1 MSTGATI
8 TPRRISFASHGLTLA
23 ADRWDPPGASKGTVL
38 LLHGGGQTR
47 HSWDRTAADL
57 AGLGWTVFTKDLRGH
72 GESDWDPDGQYS
84 IETMADDILVASA
97 EIAGGDSLLRPVLV
111 GASMGGLA
119 SLLAAGKDPECCRA
133 LVLVDIALRVE
144 PEGSRRVR
152 SFMQQKPEGF
162 ESLEEAAEAVA
173 AYNPERSRPVRLD
186 GLRKN
191 LRRAEDGR
199 WHWHW
204 DPLILGQSHD
214 SEDREHPI
222 RVKLREAA
230 GRITVPALLVRGLQS
245 DVVSDESLEEARSIL
260 PNATVVEVSDAG
272 HMVAGDDN
280 ETFLEAIRSFLEG
293 L

>member
-1 MSTGATI
+1 VRATA
-8 TPRRISFASHGLTLA
+8 TPQRVEFASQGLTLA
-23 ADRWDPPGASKGTVL
+23 ADRWDPPGGSKGTVL

-47 HSWDRTAADL
+47 HSWDRSAGDL
-57 AGLGWTVFTKDLRGH
+57 AELGWTVYTQDLRGH
-72 GESDWDPDGQYS
+72 GESDWDPDGRYD
-84 IETMADDILVASA
+84 IGTMAEDILVVNA
-97 EIAGGDSLLRPVLV
+97 EIADGDPARRPVLV

-119 SLLAAGKDPECCRA
+119 SLLAVGKDPACCRA

-144 PEGSRRVR
+144 PAGSRRIR

-173 AYNPERSRPVRLD
+173 AYNPERTRPVRPE

-191 LRRAEDGR
+191 LRQADDGR

-204 DPLILGQSHD
+204 DPLILNQSHD

-222 RVKLREAA
+222 RVALREAA
-230 GRITVPALLVRGLQS
+230 ERITVPTLLVRGLQS
-245 DVVSDESLEEARSIL
+245 DVVSDASLEEARETL
-260 PNATVVEVSDAG
+260 PAATVAEVSDAG

-280 ETFLEAIRSFLEG
+280 ETFLSAIRTFLEK

>member
-1 MSTGATI
+1 MSTTAAS
-8 TPRRISFASHGLTLA
+8 PHRISFASQGLTLA
-23 ADRWDPPGASKGTVL
+23 ADRWDPPGETQGAVL

-47 HSWDRTAADL
+47 HAWDRSAADL
-57 AGLGWTVFTKDLRGH
+57 RDLGWTVYTMDLRGH
-72 GESDWDPDGQYS
+72 GESDWDPDGRYS
-84 IETMADDILVASA
+84 IVTMGDDILVVAA
-97 EIAGGDSLLRPVLV
+97 EIAGGDPRLRPVVV

-119 SLLAAGKDPECCRA
+119 SLLAVGKDPDSCRA

-144 PEGSRRVR
+144 PEGSRRIR

-173 AYNPERSRPVRLD
+173 AYNPERTRPVRPE

-191 LRRAEDGR
+191 LRQAEDGR

-204 DPLILGQSHD
+204 DPLILRQTHD
-214 SEDREHPI
+214 SEDREHPM
-222 RVKLREAA
+222 RVALREAA
-230 GRITVPALLVRGLQS
+230 GRITVPTLIVRGLQS
-245 DVVSDESLEEARSIL
+245 DVVSDASLEEARSTL
-260 PNATVVEVSDAG
+260 PEASIAEVSDAG

-280 ETFLEAIRSFLEG
+280 ETFLEAIRSFLEK